1 MPIKEDVTHLVMD
14 KMNLLPKSNF
24 YNLDD
29 ARIYLNRLK
38 KNIQPIDIIEDTD
51 YYFTYTVN
59 GVKNEV
65 YIWKTIVR

>member
-1 MPIKEDVTHLVMD
+1 MRETIIHIVMD

-38 KNIQPIDIIEDTD
+38 KSIQPIDIIEDTE

-59 GVKNEV
+59 GVENEV
-65 YIWKTIVR
+65 FIWKATVK